1 MIKVLIIEDEQSS
14 AQRLKR
20 LLEASSVPC
29 EVVGIMESN
38 AAAKA
43 FFAAEHPA
51 IDLILSDIQLGD
63 GLSFESLRCAPAD
76 IPVIFTTAYDQYAV
90 QAFKFNSLDYLLKP
104 VDEAELQS
112 ALEKV
117 RSTNNELAATSTDAI
132 ARLLDTLEKGPIRY
146 RERFLIP
153 HKADEY
159 LIVPASDVSHIAIK
173 DGIVRLCTNSGT
185 GHLLGMTLE
194 EAEAQLDP
202 RRFLRVNRQY
212 IINAAAVEKLS
223 AWFLGKMRIYIKGYP
238 DEEIIVSKEKT
249 ASVKRWLDS

>member
-1 MIKVLIIEDEQSS
+1 MMRVLIIEDEQSS

-20 LLEASSVPC
+20 LLEASAISC
-29 EVVGIMESN
+29 EVIGMVESN

-43 FFAAEHPA
+43 FFAGKHPA

-63 GLSFESLRCAPAD
+63 GLSFEALRCAPAD

-104 VDEAELQS
+104 IDEAELQA

-117 RSTNNELAATSTDAI
+117 RYARGEVAATSTDTI
-132 ARLLDTLEKGPIRY
+132 ARLLDTLGKGSIRY

-159 LIVPASDVSHIAIK
+159 LIVPTANVSHIAIK
-173 DGIVRLCTNSGT
+173 DGVVMLYTHSGKVYP
-185 GHLLGMTLE
+185 LGMTLE
-194 EAEAQLDP
+194 DAETQLDP
-202 RRFLRVNRQY
+202 QRFLRVNRQY
-212 IINAAAVEKLS
+212 IVNAAAVDKLS
-223 AWFLGKMRIYIKGYP
+223 AWFLGKIRVFLKGFP
-238 DEEIIVSKEKT
+238 NEEIIVSKDR
-249 ASVKRWLDS
+249 AAVVKRWLDS

>member
-1 MIKVLIIEDEQSS
+1 MMKVLIIEDEQSS

-20 LLEASSVPC
+20 MLETSDTSC
-29 EVVGIMESN
+29 EIIGMVESN

-43 FFAAEHPA
+43 FFAGKHPA

-63 GLSFESLRCAPAD
+63 GLSFEALRSAPAD

-104 VDEAELQS
+104 VDEAELQA
-112 ALEKV
+112 ALKKV
-117 RSTNNELAATSTDAI
+117 RSTLSEASVTSTDAI
-132 ARLLDTLEKGPIRY
+132 ARLLDTLGKDSIRY

-153 HKADEY
+153 YKADEY
-159 LIVPASDVSHIAIK
+159 LIIPASDVSHIAIK
-173 DGIVRLCTNSGT
+173 DGVVRLCTHSGQI
-185 GHLLGMTLE
+185 HSLGMTLE

-202 RRFLRVNRQY
+202 QRFLRVNRQY
-212 IINAAAVEKLS
+212 IVNADAVEKLS
-223 AWFLGKMRIYIKGYP
+223 AWFLGKMRVFLKKYP
-238 DEEIIVSKEKT
+238 DEEIIVSKEKA